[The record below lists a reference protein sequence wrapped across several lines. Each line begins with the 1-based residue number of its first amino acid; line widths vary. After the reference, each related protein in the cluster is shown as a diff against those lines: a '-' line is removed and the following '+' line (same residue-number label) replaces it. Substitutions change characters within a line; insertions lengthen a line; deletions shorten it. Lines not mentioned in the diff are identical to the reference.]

1 MTALRQES
9 IDMLRRIPE
18 ENVEEV
24 YNFLVRLKP
33 KEPQTKNILR
43 EDHYESM
50 QIVQN
55 AMRLT
60 GKSRTTAWRSSVR

>member
-33 KEPQTKNILR
+33 KEPQTKKHTARGSLR
-43 EDHYESM
+43 KYADRSKCYAF
-50 QIVQN
+50 N
-55 AMRLT
+55 
-60 GKSRTTAWRSSVR
+60 GKIANHCMEIS